1 MVNLDTLD
9 TLIAVVVVLLV
20 LSLVVQSIQAAIKK
34 FFRVKS
40 LQLEQSLVHL
50 FYYALGRDAL
60 ETMTTAAGRL
70 PLLGFLLGRKKTALI
85 PDEAVRALYD
95 AVAAEFRRAGRITPG
110 NKLLLES
117 APKEDLL
124 KFLCEVRVD
133 ALLAHD
139 PEHNPQS
146 LAELNRKIAEA
157 RETLDRL
164 TGAHRELID
173 QTPLAKLELPLR
185 HLLSN
190 ASQFLSAGAASF
202 TLGELAKFGAAEIA
216 EARRLLAELPTPL
229 RDSLAHLEQNAQ
241 QKAAAELRQLQ
252 MALEPL
258 HAQFDRVVAL
268 PHKFSQIKTRL
279 EDWYDTIMRSFDE
292 RYTRSM
298 RSFSIG
304 ISFVVVLLL
313 NANLFS
319 LYREISANAAQ
330 RELILQSSETIRAEL
345 RNRQNA
351 SPADVDLTIEQWKRE
366 SLDDINRQVSLYT
379 SLGFEGPA
387 WLRHPIAHFQKN
399 GVFHSL
405 AGWIVMALL
414 LSAGAPFWQDTLES
428 LFGLKNLLR
437 KRGKPELS
445 ADNPERVR

>member
-1 MVNLDTLD
+1 
-9 TLIAVVVVLLV
+9 
-20 LSLVVQSIQAAIKK
+20 
-34 FFRVKS
+34 
-40 LQLEQSLVHL
+40 
-50 FYYALGRDAL
+50 
-60 ETMTTAAGRL
+60 
-70 PLLGFLLGRKKTALI
+70 
-85 PDEAVRALYD
+85 
-95 AVAAEFRRAGRITPG
+95 
-110 NKLLLES
+110 
-117 APKEDLL
+117 
-124 KFLCEVRVD
+124 
-133 ALLAHD
+133 
-139 PEHNPQS
+139 
-146 LAELNRKIAEA
+146 
-157 RETLDRL
+157 
-164 TGAHRELID
+164 
-173 QTPLAKLELPLR
+173 
-185 HLLSN
+185 
-190 ASQFLSAGAASF
+190 
-202 TLGELAKFGAAEIA
+202 
-216 EARRLLAELPTPL
+216 
-229 RDSLAHLEQNAQ
+229 
-241 QKAAAELRQLQ
+241 

-258 HAQFDRVVAL
+258 LAQFDRVVAL